1 MTALGHILR
10 LGRLVGGDE
19 ADKDSQTFKE
29 QMLIRKVPRHVKAHV
44 TWYGAFSDT
53 ESDLSTRGSPKV
65 ASGLLT
71 SVELLIGGADA
82 SDLGVLVAASMAC
95 CR

>member
-29 QMLIRKVPRHVKAHV
+29 QVLIRKVPRHVKAHV
-44 TWYGAFSDT
+44 IGMGP
-53 ESDLSTRGSPKV
+53 LVTRSR
-65 ASGLLT
+65 
-71 SVELLIGGADA
+71 I
-82 SDLGVLVAASMAC
+82 
-95 CR
+95 